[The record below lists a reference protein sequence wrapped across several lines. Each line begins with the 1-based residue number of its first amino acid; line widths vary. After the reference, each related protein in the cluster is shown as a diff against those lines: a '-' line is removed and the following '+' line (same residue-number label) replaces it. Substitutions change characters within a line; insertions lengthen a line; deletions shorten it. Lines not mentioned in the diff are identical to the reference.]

1 MIKIFAYC
9 IRILEIVYQDLYAA
23 LFTINFSKLYIFTR
37 GEFLKRISYKN
48 LPTPKTNLSIPKI
61 KFPTSNTNL
70 STPEKIFQLK
80 TQISQLSKK
89 SSNSQKE
96 YLKTPKNLLT
106 SNNISQLP
114 KKFNSQDYLSSPNT
128 NLSTPIKNLYFRKHS
143 FNSQKKSQIPNQ
155 IYQLPTQISQPKI
168 SPYFPK

>member
-48 LPTPKTNLSIPKI
+48 LPTPKTNVSIPKI

-89 SSNSQKE
+89 
-96 YLKTPKNLLT
+96 
-106 SNNISQLP
+106 
-114 KKFNSQDYLSSPNT
+114 F
-128 NLSTPIKNLYFRKHS
+128 F
-143 FNSQKKSQIPNQ
+143 
-155 IYQLPTQISQPKI
+155 
-168 SPYFPK
+168 